1 MNLLLIIKMG
11 GVGLLTA
18 IFNIVLDKIHKE
30 DWIAFTTLIG
40 VMINLAIILIDSF
53 YVVRA
58 MF

>member
-1 MNLLLIIKMG
+1 MSGLLIIKIG

-18 IFNIVLDKIHKE
+18 IFNIVLDKINKE

-53 YVVRA
+53 YVVKA